1 MAGYR
6 PPVLCLALA
15 AALLGGCAA
24 PPSKARLY
32 NIGNDMLS
40 TARFYQ
46 LDRRYGRLT
55 LRLPDGEQLRG
66 EFTLT
71 RERAPA
77 HSVPEI
83 VRLVISSWS
92 SKAPDAGLSGLPAAG
107 APDSMAGAFG
117 FKRGDVARPA
127 AVATAVGD
135 RGTAMEIVLY
145 TLDLRRAEGTGIAHD
160 NHGNWYLVRLGI

>member
-6 PPVLCLALA
+6 APALCLALA

-24 PPSKARLY
+24 PASKARLY

-46 LDRRYGRLT
+46 LDRRFGRLT
-55 LRLPDGEQLRG
+55 LSLPDGEQLRG

-77 HSVPEI
+77 HSVPEV
-83 VRLVISSWS
+83 VRLVFSSS
-92 SKAPDAGLSGLPAAG
+92 LPKAQDARLSGRAAAAG
-107 APDSMAGAFG
+107 PDSLAGAFG
-117 FKRGDVARPA
+117 YKRGDVARPA

-145 TLDLRRAEGTGIAHD
+145 TLDLRHAKGTGIAHD